1 MGNNLQ
7 TRTIPPQKWRA
18 FFLLL
23 YLVLLVCI
31 SKYAFGEWLPPASG
45 GKAVWFYTGL
55 ASLLLGNH
63 LVTPYFSKPVDAI
76 SYAVAALAAL
86 LGAEELTKWGKLET
100 LAFYS
105 VLVYCAFVLMV
116 SFTAIFSRNSDRYWA
131 TKISATSAILAS
143 AFGNHR
149 AVFGL
154 TMLVAAYLFHR
165 DSASQ
170 IYLICLVCI
179 VGVVAR
185 PDEVL
190 SALLGQ
196 LRKIWIDAFAP
207 PSLGVIAAIQNPNVY
222 LIRQT
227 ENRPIPFGA
236 AIAIKLPGRQV
247 FPAIALDSVG
257 RDEANLL
264 RCIDMSVFGRAATKS
279 MISDY
284 QTIREET
291 AVLIPPDSFEASSL
305 DPMLD
310 TCKNRLVGLVAPDTS
325 NERLYFEVV
334 TIQELQ
340 QGLLVQVNIQGNT
353 VIYQILDGLT
363 KDEIVYQKNTFGI
376 VRAHAKKI
384 GVWHADEAKFT
395 PSKWLPF
402 LNEPVLLAAR
412 STQAG
417 DESAIGHFP
426 GGSYPVQ
433 LSNLNHLVTHNTA
446 ILGILGV
453 GKSMLA
459 IELVERMMAN
469 GIKVV
474 CLDLTDQ
481 YAHELDSYYNKAS
494 EDKRLD
500 DILEKVSAASENVQ
514 DNPEKGGSI
523 QILERELNSD
533 IRDFL
538 SEENSQML
546 KIYNPAR
553 LTATKQ
559 LSEQKQYKK
568 GNDWVR
574 TAPLWSVTPVEV
586 TRIVSQTVL
595 SIVQE
600 MGMSDAARVCL
611 VYEEA
616 HSLVP
621 EWNSVAFDGDKTATA
636 GTARAIL
643 QGRKYGMGCLLIT
656 QRTANVTKTILNQCN
671 TIFAMRTFDD
681 TGKEFLSNYVGR
693 DYAET
698 LSSLPERQAVFY
710 GRASSCENP
719 VLIRLNDKDVFRKT
733 FRTKFPPPTTHGH
746 VFPFEKKAED
756 SSLVEYSAIEINEET
771 KT

>member
-1 MGNNLQ
+1 LEI
-7 TRTIPPQKWRA
+7 RTTPPQKWRA

-23 YLVLLVCI
+23 YLALLFGV
-31 SKYAFGEWLPPASG
+31 SKYAFGDWFPPASG

-76 SYAVAALAAL
+76 SYAVAAAAAL
-86 LGAEELTKWGKLET
+86 LGAEELAKWRLTET
-100 LAFYS
+100 VAFYF
-105 VLVYCAFVLMV
+105 VMAYCLFVLIA
-116 SFTAIFSRNSDRYWA
+116 SFAAIFTRSSEHGWTA
-131 TKISATSAILAS
+131 KISQTSTILAS
-143 AFGNHR
+143 TFGNHR

-165 DSASQ
+165 DSVSQ
-170 IYLICLVCI
+170 TYLICLVCVI
-179 VGVVAR
+179 GVVAR
-185 PDEVL
+185 PDELL
-190 SALLGQ
+190 SGLLGH
-196 LRKIWIDAFAP
+196 LRKIWRGVFAP
-207 PSLGVIAAIQNPNVY
+207 NRLGVIAAIQSPNIY
-222 LIRQT
+222 LIRQAEDKPT
-227 ENRPIPFGA
+227 PFGTA
-236 AIAIKLPGRQV
+236 VAIKAPGRQA
-247 FPAIALDSVG
+247 FPAIALDLVG

-264 RCIDMSVFGRAATKS
+264 RCIEASAFHSTRTDSNV
-279 MISDY
+279 SDY
-284 QTIREET
+284 QTMGEDT
-291 AVLIPPDSFEASSL
+291 AALIPPESPLASSL
-305 DPMLD
+305 TSVLV

-334 TIQELQ
+334 TNQELE
-340 QGLLVQVNIQGNT
+340 QGLLVQVNVQGNT

-363 KDEIVYQKNTFGI
+363 KEEIVHQKNTLGI
-376 VRAHAKKI
+376 VRVQAKKI
-384 GVWHADEAKFT
+384 GIWNQEATKFT

-402 LNEPVLLAAR
+402 LNEPVLLAET
-412 STQAG
+412 SNQTG
-417 DESAIGHFP
+417 DKNAIGHFP

-433 LSNLNHLVTHNTA
+433 LANLDHLVTHNTA

-459 IELVERMMAN
+459 IELVERMMAR
-469 GIKVV
+469 GIKVI

-481 YAHELDSYYNKAS
+481 YAGELNDYYDKAA
-494 EDKRLD
+494 EDVKLGGMIARVD
-500 DILEKVSAASENVQ
+500 AASGNLQ

-523 QILERELNSD
+523 PILEQELDAD
-533 IRDFL
+533 IREFL
-538 SEENSQML
+538 SEQSGALL

-574 TAPLWSVTPVEV
+574 TAPLWSVTPVEA
-586 TRIVSQTVL
+586 TRIVSQTAL
-595 SIVQE
+595 SIVQQ
-600 MGMSDAARVCL
+600 MGMCDTARVCL

-621 EWNSVAFDGDKTATA
+621 EWNSVAFDGDKAATA

-681 TGKEFLSNYVGR
+681 TGKEFLSNYVGH

-698 LSSLPERQAVFY
+698 LSSLPERHAVFF

-719 VLIRLNDKDVFRKT
+719 VMIQLNNRDKFREI
-733 FRTKFPPPTTHGH
+733 FRAKFPPPVTQ
-746 VFPFEKKAED
+746 
-756 SSLVEYSAIEINEET
+756 SAVALTLDAAVDDVSVTVPT
-771 KT
+771 KV

>member
-1 MGNNLQ
+1 MEI
-7 TRTIPPQKWRA
+7 RTTPPQKWRA

-23 YLVLLVCI
+23 YLVLLFGI
-31 SKYAFGEWLPPASG
+31 SKYAFGEWFPPASG

-76 SYAVAALAAL
+76 SYAVAAAAAL
-86 LGAEELTKWGKLET
+86 LGAEELAKWGKTET
-100 LAFYS
+100 S
-105 VLVYCAFVLMV
+105 VYYFVMVYCLFVLIV
-116 SFTAIFSRNSDRYWA
+116 SFAAIFARNSEHGWA
-131 TKISATSAILAS
+131 TKISQTAAILAS
-143 AFGNHR
+143 TFGNHR
-149 AVFGL
+149 AIFGL

-165 DSASQ
+165 DSVSQ
-170 IYLICLVCI
+170 TYLISLVCVI
-179 VGVVAR
+179 GVVAR
-185 PDEVL
+185 PDELL
-190 SALLGQ
+190 SGLLGH
-196 LRKIWIDAFAP
+196 LRKIWRGAFAP
-207 PSLGVIAAIQNPNVY
+207 HSLGVIAAIQNPNVY

-227 ENRPIPFGA
+227 EDKPTPFGTA
-236 AIAIKLPGRQV
+236 VAIKVPGRQA
-247 FPAIALDSVG
+247 FPAIALDLVG

-264 RCIDMSVFGRAATKS
+264 RCIEVSTFDRTWTDSIV
-279 MISDY
+279 SDY
-284 QTIREET
+284 QTMREDT
-291 AVLIPPDSFEASSL
+291 AVLVPPESPYASSL
-305 DPMLD
+305 ASVLT
-310 TCKNRLVGLVAPDTS
+310 TCKSRMVGLVAPDTS

-334 TIQELQ
+334 TTQELE
-340 QGLLVQVNIQGNT
+340 QGLLVQVNVQGST
-353 VIYQILDGLT
+353 VIYQILDALT
-363 KDEIVYQKNTFGI
+363 KEEIVHQKNTLGI
-376 VRAHAKKI
+376 VRAQAKKI
-384 GVWHADEAKFT
+384 GIWNQEAVKFT

-402 LNEPVLLAAR
+402 LNEPVLLAER
-412 STQAG
+412 SNQTG
-417 DESAIGHFP
+417 DETAIGHFP

-433 LSNLNHLVTHNTA
+433 LANVDHLVTHNAA

-459 IELVERMMAN
+459 IELAERMMAR
-469 GIKVV
+469 GIKVI

-481 YAHELDSYYNKAS
+481 YAGELKDYYDKAA
-494 EDKRLD
+494 EDAKLGEM
-500 DILEKVSAASENVQ
+500 IAKVDAASGNLQ

-523 QILERELNSD
+523 PILERELYTD
-533 IRDFL
+533 IREFL
-538 SEENSQML
+538 SEKSGALL

-574 TAPLWSVTPVEV
+574 TAPLWSVTPVEA
-586 TRIVSQTVL
+586 TRIVSQTAL
-595 SIVQE
+595 SIVQQ
-600 MGMSDAARVCL
+600 MGMSDTARVCL

-621 EWNSVAFDGDKTATA
+621 EWNSVAFDGDKAATA

-693 DYAET
+693 DYADT
-698 LSSLPERQAVFY
+698 LSSLPERHAVFF

-719 VLIRLNDKDVFRKT
+719 VLIQLNDRDT
-733 FRTKFPPPTTHGH
+733 FRQTFRAKFPPPVTAPAVAAVLDVIADDVPVTE
-746 VFPFEKKAED
+746 PTKA
-756 SSLVEYSAIEINEET
+756 
-771 KT
+771 

>member
-1 MGNNLQ
+1 VEI
-7 TRTIPPQKWRA
+7 RAIPPQKWRA

-23 YLVLLVCI
+23 YLVLLTGV
-31 SKYAFGEWLPPASG
+31 SQYAFGEWFPPASG

-76 SYAVAALAAL
+76 SYAVASAAAL
-86 LGAEELTKWGKLET
+86 LGAEQLDKWGQVET
-100 LAFYS
+100 AAFY
-105 VLVYCAFVLMV
+105 VVMDYCLFVLLV
-116 SFTAIFSRNSDRYWA
+116 SFVAIFTRNFAQRPVQR
-131 TKISATSAILAS
+131 ISHTAAILS
-143 AFGNHR
+143 DTFGNHR

-154 TMLVAAYLFHR
+154 TMLVATYLFHR
-165 DSASQ
+165 DSVSQ
-170 IYLICLVCI
+170 TFLICLVCI

-190 SALLGQ
+190 SGLSGRLY
-196 LRKIWIDAFAP
+196 KIW
-207 PSLGVIAAIQNPNVY
+207 SGVIAPPILGSVAAIQSPNVY
-222 LIRQT
+222 LIRQSEDEPT
-227 ENRPIPFGA
+227 PFGTA
-236 AIAIKLPGRQV
+236 VAIKVPGKPV
-247 FPAIALDSVG
+247 FPGIALDLIG

-264 RCIDMSVFGRAATKS
+264 RCIDVSVIDRKWTRS
-279 MISDY
+279 IVSDH
-284 QTIREET
+284 QAMRDET
-291 AVLIPPDSFEASSL
+291 AVIIPPESPVALLLASAL
-305 DPMLD
+305 DV
-310 TCKNRLVGLVAPDTS
+310 CRHRLVGLVAPDTS

-334 TIQELQ
+334 TTQELQ
-340 QGLLVQVNIQGNT
+340 QGLLVQVNVQGAI

-363 KDEIVYQKNTFGI
+363 KEEIVHQKNTLGI
-376 VRAHAKKI
+376 VRAQAKKI
-384 GVWHADEAKFT
+384 GIWNPDAAKFT

-402 LNEPVLLAAR
+402 LNEPVLLAGQ
-412 STQAG
+412 SDQLG
-417 DESAIGHFP
+417 DENAIGHFP

-433 LSNLNHLVTHNTA
+433 LVNLDHLVTHNTA

-453 GKSMLA
+453 GKSMLG
-459 IELVERMMAN
+459 IELVERMMAR
-469 GIKVV
+469 GIKVI

-481 YAHELDSYYNKAS
+481 YAIELDGYYDKAG
-494 EDKRLD
+494 EDAKLNEM
-500 DILEKVSAASENVQ
+500 IAKVSAVAANVQ

-523 QILERELNSD
+523 PVLEQELESD
-533 IRDFL
+533 LRDFL
-538 SEENSQML
+538 CEENTSML

-595 SIVQE
+595 SIVQQ
-600 MGMSDAARVCL
+600 MGMSDTARVCL

-681 TGKEFLSNYVGR
+681 TGKEFLSNYVGK

-698 LSSLPERQAVFY
+698 LSSLPERQAVFF

-719 VLIRLNDKDVFRKT
+719 VLIRLNDRDTFRQA
-733 FRTKFPPPTTHGH
+733 FRTKFPPPRMQAA
-746 VFPFEKKAED
+746 PIEAPAAD
-756 SSLVEYSAIEINEET
+756 SLPSASQSIDINEDA
-771 KT
+771 